1 MAAIL
6 PFLELRPEERAEAAD
21 VLDGIRG
28 TFLGEDLDEQP
39 KKPKPPKKDEDGSI
53 VDVLAKPH
61 TELSRLLW
69 ARSLVAKAL
78 NGRSFGVELDKGE
91 VYVRISPPV
100 PVDIVPWH
108 KSGSKPLER
117 FKLFSTNSKMQCPTF
132 DLPAGAANLGGAC
145 PGALFAQST
154 VGENTFQSVAEG
166 NPDSRPLIVPS
177 NDAIKYV
184 QKMTAQEPG
193 DENKPIDLRKTVCT
207 YCYATG
213 GKYGEVVVQF
223 SELARLAFI
232 KAMMQKDKEGLKR
245 LLTFTIL
252 KTLKYPTESADTRH
266 GIRPVRLHS
275 SGDFYSPGYA
285 EMWVDVA
292 RRVQAVD
299 PTVRIWAPTR
309 THVIKVWNEFWV
321 GAGVPSNFIIRPSAY
336 SVGDRAPFLD
346 PRTGTTTTSPTGSS
360 GTAVLLEEDSRARM
374 NPDPS
379 VIRAD
384 TGKPMLV
391 GDGTKFNHQCGVY
404 DLKKG
409 NKQCPQAIAPDGK
422 VGCRACWMRPDLAV
436 NYVVH

>member
-1 MAAIL
+1 MSAVL
-6 PFLELRPEERAEAAD
+6 PFLESRPEERAEAAD

-28 TFLGEDLDEQP
+28 TFLGDDLDEKP

-53 VDVLAKPH
+53 VDALAKPH

-78 NGRSFGVELDKGE
+78 DGRSFSVELDKGQ

-100 PVDIVPWH
+100 PMDLVPWH

-132 DLPAGAANLGGAC
+132 DLPAGAASLGGAC
-145 PGALFAQST
+145 PGAIFAQST
-154 VGENTFQSVAEG
+154 VDSYESVSAG
-166 NPDSRPLIVPS
+166 RRDSRPLVVTS
-177 NDAIKYV
+177 SDAIAYV
-184 QKMTAQEPG
+184 QKMTAQKPG

-223 SELARLAFI
+223 SEVARLGFI
-232 KAMMQKDKEGLKR
+232 RAMMDEKNRENLIK
-245 LLTFTIL
+245 LLTFTIV
-252 KTLKYPTESADTRH
+252 KTLKYPTDPNDTRH
-266 GIRPVRLHS
+266 GIKPVRLHS
-275 SGDFYSPGYA
+275 SGDFYTPEYA
-285 EMWVDVA
+285 RMWVKVA
-292 RRVQAVD
+292 QRVQALD
-299 PTVRIWAPTR
+299 PTIRIWAPTR
-309 THVIKVWNEFWV
+309 THVMLGWDEVWRE
-321 GAGVPSNFIIRPSAY
+321 AGIPSNFIIRPSAY
-336 SVGDRAPFLD
+336 SLGDRAPFLD
-346 PRTGTTTTSPTGSS
+346 PETGTTTTSPTGSS
-360 GTAVLLEEDSRARM
+360 GTSVLLEEDSASRM
-374 NPDPS
+374 NPNPR
-379 VIRAD
+379 IKRAD

-409 NKQCPQAIAPDGK
+409 DKQCPQAIAPDGQ
-422 VGCRACWMRPDLAV
+422 VGCRACWVRPDLAV